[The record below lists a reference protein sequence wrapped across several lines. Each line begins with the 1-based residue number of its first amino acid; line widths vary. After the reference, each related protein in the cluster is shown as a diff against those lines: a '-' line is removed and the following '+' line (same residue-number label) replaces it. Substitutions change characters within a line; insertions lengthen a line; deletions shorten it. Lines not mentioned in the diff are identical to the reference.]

1 MIRRIWSEQVRV
13 TFWAWVA
20 TMCAAA
26 MLAPLTSS
34 KRYLLI
40 GAVGAAAVSITGAV
54 LRSRRAHVLVVLL
67 AELVVALEWL
77 VLTFARPEAFLG
89 FLPGPDAISEL
100 RHRWSEYAD
109 FANQYA
115 APLPQNPNVTMAM
128 ATVVVGLAVVV
139 DVVAASWRRAS
150 LLGLVFLA
158 VYMTPVSILGGEIS
172 ILAFLVGAAG
182 YVFLLAADERER
194 LTHWGRQISTAGS
207 LWDRPT
213 EVDEG
218 GLRRNGTRVGL
229 GAIALAAVV
238 PVLIPTLAPH
248 YFGTS
253 GSGGGGGGSSFDS
266 RSPMLDLRRDLLQQ
280 NDSVLMKVTTTDPAP
295 DYFQLAVL
303 DDFDGQTWRTSTRP
317 EDDSVPASDPI
328 PAPQDIDTGTPTK
341 TYDYHVTLEDNFDT
355 RWLPLK
361 YVPTSI
367 QVDQPWRVSRTN
379 YDALAASDDS
389 SSGLSYSFTS
399 DLIQPTTT
407 QMQDAPDS
415 GTTYSHFLYIPPNLP
430 SVFRRVAERV
440 TAGETTRFGRARAL
454 ESWFRNGQFTYSL
467 DVRAVPNNNN
477 IDDLKNFLTH
487 SKVGY
492 CEQFATSMAIMART
506 LGIPSRVVVGFLQ
519 PEVVSGDTYEFKGT
533 DLHAWPELHFE
544 GAGWVRFEPTPD
556 TSQSQG
562 SQPLIFSAG
571 APSAPTQSGA
581 NPNDIPTPSA
591 QEKGASRRNLGTGNP
606 QDAAN
611 TSSTTMWWVWPSI
624 LLGLIVL
631 LSVPWLTR
639 TWIRRRRWS
648 RALGPAAAAEA
659 AWAELRDHV
668 IDLRMDW
675 DSGATP
681 RAIGRSLRERLPE
694 DRQVIPALNH
704 LVLAIEQSRYA
715 RTMRPPEGLR
725 EAEGVVADA
734 LSSRQTAGRRFL
746 ARWLPASLL
755 RSRRRRTMPSERLD
769 GELLVSVER

>member
-1 MIRRIWSEQVRV
+1 MIRRVWSEQVRV

-20 TMCAAA
+20 TLCAAA

-34 KRYLLI
+34 KRYLVI
-40 GAVGAAAVSITGAV
+40 GAIGAAAVSITGAL

-77 VLTFARPEAFLG
+77 VLTFARSEAFLG
-89 FLPGPDAISEL
+89 FIPGPDAISEL
-100 RHRWSEYAD
+100 RSRWSDYAD

-172 ILAFLVGAAG
+172 ILAFLIGALG

-229 GAIALAAVV
+229 GAIAMAAVV
-238 PVLIPTLAPH
+238 PVLVPTLAPH

-253 GSGGGGGGSSFDS
+253 GSGGPGSGSTFTDQN
-266 RSPMLDLRRDLLQQ
+266 PVLDLQRDLLSQ
-280 NDSVLMKVTTTDPAP
+280 NDAPLMKVTTDDPTP
-295 DYFQLAVL
+295 EYFQLAVL
-303 DDFDGQTWRTSTRP
+303 DEFTGQSWTVGSRSP
-317 EDDSVPASDPI
+317 DDSVPASGVI
-328 PAPQDIDTGTPTK
+328 PLPNDIDATTQSN
-341 TYDYHVTLEDNFDT
+341 TYQYDVTIENDFDT
-355 RWLPLK
+355 RWLPLR

-367 QVDQPWRVSRTN
+367 HIDQPWSVSRTN
-379 YDALAASDDS
+379 YDAYSNDSAS
-389 SSGLSYSFTS
+389 GQSYSFTS
-399 DLIQPTTT
+399 NLYEPTIGQMVGAQQSTTAYENFLWTPTDLP
-407 QMQDAPDS
+407 A
-415 GTTYSHFLYIPPNLP
+415 
-430 SVFRRVAERV
+430 VFHKKALNV
-440 TAGETTRFGRARAL
+440 TAGQTTWFGKARAL
-454 ESWFRNGQFTYSL
+454 QNWFRNGQFRYSL
-467 DVRAVPNNNN
+467 NVPALPANRN
-477 IDDLKNFLTH
+477 IDDLVKFLTTD
-487 SKVGY
+487 KIGY

-506 LGIPSRVVVGFLQ
+506 LNIPSRVVIGFLQ
-519 PEVVSGDTYEFKGT
+519 PEHVEGNTWVFKGT
-533 DLHAWPELHFE
+533 DLHAWPELHFQ
-544 GAGWVRFEPTPD
+544 GAGWVRFEPTPETTD
-556 TSQSQG
+556 SAG
-562 SQPLIFSAG
+562 SQPLRFTSG
-571 APSAPTQSGA
+571 GPTAPTASGTNATPNVPTGKATESAAHGA
-581 NPNDIPTPSA
+581 NVPSSG
-591 QEKGASRRNLGTGNP
+591 QNGTTGRG
-606 QDAAN
+606 
-611 TSSTTMWWVWPSI
+611 STVWWSGPSI
-624 LLGLIVL
+624 LLGALVL

-648 RALGPAAAAEA
+648 RARGPAETAQA
-659 AWAELRDHV
+659 AWDELRDHV

-694 DRQVIPALNH
+694 DRQVVPALNH
-704 LVLAIEQSRYA
+704 LVLAIEQARYA
-715 RTMRPPEGLR
+715 RTMRPAEGLR
-725 EAEGVVADA
+725 EAEVVVAEA

-755 RSRRRRTMPSERLD
+755 RSRRRRTRPSERL
-769 GELLVSVER
+769 GELLVSVEK

>member
-1 MIRRIWSEQVRV
+1 MIRRVWSEQVRV

-20 TMCAAA
+20 TLCAAA

-34 KRYLLI
+34 KRYLVI
-40 GAVGAAAVSITGAV
+40 GAIGAAAVSITGAL
-54 LRSRRAHVLVVLL
+54 LRSRRAHVLIVLL
-67 AELVVALEWL
+67 AELVVGLEWL
-77 VLTFARPEAFLG
+77 VLTFARSEAFLG
-89 FLPGPDAISEL
+89 FIPGPDAISEL

-238 PVLIPTLAPH
+238 PILIPTLAPH

-253 GSGGGGGGSSFDS
+253 GSGGPGGASTFTD
-266 RSPMLDLRRDLLQQ
+266 RSPVLNLRRDLLQQ
-280 NDSVLMKVTTTDPAP
+280 NDSVLVKFTTNDPDP
-295 DYFQLAVL
+295 KYFQLAVL
-303 DDFDGQTWRTSTRP
+303 DDFTGQAWTVGNRT
-317 EDDSVPASDPI
+317 EDDSVPANDPI
-328 PAPQDIDTGTPTK
+328 PFPSDLDLQTLSDTYH
-341 TYDYHVTLEDNFDT
+341 YDVTIESDFDT
-355 RWLPLK
+355 AWLPLR
-361 YVPTSI
+361 YLPTSI
-367 QVDQPWRVSRTN
+367 KVDQPFRVSRTN
-379 YDALAASDDS
+379 YDAYAASDDS
-389 SSGLSYSFTS
+389 MSGQSYSFTS
-399 DLIQPTTT
+399 QIFRPSTG
-407 QMQDAPDS
+407 QMVGALQSGPAFDS
-415 GTTYSHFLYIPPNLP
+415 FTWLP
-430 SVFRRVAERV
+430 EGLPGVFHRLTDSV
-440 TAGETTRFGRARAL
+440 TAGETSRFGRARAL
-454 ESWFRNGQFTYSL
+454 ESWFRSGAFQYSL
-467 DVRAVPNNNN
+467 NVKALSGNNN
-477 IDDLKNFLTH
+477 IDDLVNFLT
-487 SKVGY
+487 KDRVGY

-506 LGIPSRVVVGFLQ
+506 INIPSRVVVGFLQ
-519 PEVVSGDTYEFKGT
+519 PEHVEGDTWEFTGQ
-533 DLHAWPELHFE
+533 DLHAWPELHFD
-544 GAGWVRFEPTPD
+544 GVGWVRFEPTPD
-556 TSQSQG
+556 TSSSPG
-562 SQPLIFSAG
+562 SQPLGFVPG
-571 APSAPTQSGA
+571 TPTAPTQSGGPA
-581 NPNDIPTPSA
+581 TDVPTGGA
-591 QEKGASRRNLGTGNP
+591 KETGASRQNLGTGSP
-606 QDAAN
+606 QDAASN
-611 TSSTTMWWVWPSI
+611 TSTTWWAWPSI

-631 LSVPWLTR
+631 LSVPRLTR

-694 DRQVIPALNH
+694 DRQVVPALNH

-715 RTMRPPEGLR
+715 RAMRPAEGLR
-725 EAEGVVADA
+725 QAEGVVAEA

-746 ARWLPASLL
+746 AGWLPASLL
-755 RSRRRRTMPSERLD
+755 RSRRRRSRPSEHLD